1 MADDAQPEVKT
12 RAKRAARVPGDTG
25 ADDAQPEVGAAVEA
39 EERPVA
45 HQRHSLPDFRHKSAE
60 FARKWFKDN
69 PGVAKRG
76 VLTSEGWYVHPD
88 SFKEARKAE
97 V

>member
-1 MADDAQPEVKT
+1 MSDDTEVKS

-25 ADDAQPEVGAAVEA
+25 TDETQTEVAAQSD
-39 EERPVA
+39 ERPIA

-69 PGVAKRG
+69 PDVAKRG

-88 SFKEARKAE
+88 AFKESRKAE